1 MNAEI
6 RAKKSEHQRTVDRRD
21 LWRFI
26 SFYFLSRLSNTSLCR
41 PGKLI
46 CCLVLFIYIVIG
58 FDPFDSKYIPQA
70 MMAQSSWPLYKNWLH
85 HILYHIYHC
94 IRKRVFWLDDNVN
107 DESKIFIYSFDDYVL
122 FVPPLIFW
130 FWFRTQFSRSSYPSE
145 KSREYKSSSLN
156 RGHMAKYPDD
166 H

>member
-1 MNAEI
+1 MIKQSSSSFKRKFWNTETKRYKVIWSRYTPAQNKYIYIYIYKINTNNKKKLGKNLNAEI

-70 MMAQSSWPLYKNWLH
+70 MMAQSSWPLYKNWL
-85 HILYHIYHC
+85 
-94 IRKRVFWLDDNVN
+94 
-107 DESKIFIYSFDDYVL
+107 
-122 FVPPLIFW
+122 
-130 FWFRTQFSRSSYPSE
+130 
-145 KSREYKSSSLN
+145 
-156 RGHMAKYPDD
+156 
-166 H
+166 